1 MHHCSAD
8 TPTRNFWYLRFFGK
22 LFQIVFFIKVYLR
35 EILIPLILG
44 TWNNSHAKFFLETS
58 NFLYLKI
65 GIFHYVLVHSDI
77 LIHLFSIS
85 LLGKNLVGQ
94 DAVVSSAKFSYQ
106 APGRSQCI
114 ISYTHINLSS
124 IINTNITI
132 NLSIN
137 LVNINTNISVS
148 IDTLHA
154 KRKTLH
160 SGTFQPGHFFKT
172 IQKLWQSRKF
182 ADYSERFSFYPMAS
196 QVVAQLQN
204 FQTSQKILIS
214 DTNCSICPETKTV
227 P

>member
-1 MHHCSAD
+1 M
-8 TPTRNFWYLRFFGK
+8 RNTNTSD
-22 LFQIVFFIKVYLR
+22 
-35 EILIPLILG
+35 LILG
-44 TWNNSHAKFFLETS
+44 TWNHSHAKFFSETS
-58 NFLYLKI
+58 NFLSLKI
-65 GIFHYVLVHSDI
+65 GTYQYVLIHWDI

-148 IDTLHA
+148 VDTLHA
-154 KRKTLH
+154 KRKKPCTH
-160 SGTFQPGHFFKT
+160 SGYFLIIRNFSAWPLFLDYPKTLT
-172 IQKLWQSRKF
+172 IQKICWLFRKIF
-182 ADYSERFSFYPMAS
+182 ILSNSFSGCRTTSEFS
-196 QVVAQLQN
+196 N
-204 FQTSQKILIS
+204 FTE
-214 DTNCSICPETKTV
+214 NYNFRH
-227 P
+227 